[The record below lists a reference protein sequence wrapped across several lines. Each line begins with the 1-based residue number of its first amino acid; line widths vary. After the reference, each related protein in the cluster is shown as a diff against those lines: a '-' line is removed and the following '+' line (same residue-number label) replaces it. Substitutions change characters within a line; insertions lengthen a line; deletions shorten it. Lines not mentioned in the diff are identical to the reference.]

1 LGSKLTKV
9 DKQIMIFEVVI
20 CNFCELCAS
29 VVHFHHKDT
38 KDTKFFIFLKQFKN
52 CNSMSENEISSKI
65 IGAAIEAHKQLGPG
79 LLESTYETCLAY
91 ELKQMELDV
100 KQQQALPVVYKEVK
114 LDAGYRIDLLIE
126 NKVII
131 EIKSVEAL
139 ADIHTAQLL
148 TYLKLKDLKLG
159 LLINFNSVRVVDG
172 LKRI

>member
-1 LGSKLTKV
+1 
-9 DKQIMIFEVVI
+9 
-20 CNFCELCAS
+20 
-29 VVHFHHKDT
+29 
-38 KDTKFFIFLKQFKN
+38 
-52 CNSMSENEISSKI
+52 MSENEISSKI
-65 IGAAIEAHKQLGPG
+65 VGAAIEVHKQLGPG

-91 ELKQMELDV
+91 ELKQMGLDV

-148 TYLKLKDLKLG
+148 TYLKLKDLKLC
-159 LLINFNSVRVVDG
+159 LPINFNSVRVVDG
-172 LKRI
+172 LKRIVNNL